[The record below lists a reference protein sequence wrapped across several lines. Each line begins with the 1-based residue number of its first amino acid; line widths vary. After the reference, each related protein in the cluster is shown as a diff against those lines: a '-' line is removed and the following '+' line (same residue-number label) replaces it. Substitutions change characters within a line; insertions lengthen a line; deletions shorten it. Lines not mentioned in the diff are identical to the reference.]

1 MVRHWHRKFGVLVN
15 KRPTLVDPATFK
27 LRYGLIWEELQ
38 EFVQAYENSVI
49 VGVADALADLLYVVY
64 GTAVSFG
71 IDMQPI
77 FQEVHRSNMTKGDP
91 QVVKTPNG
99 KILKGENWK
108 PPRVGHLV
116 GVQLER

>member
-15 KRPTLVDPATFK
+15 KRPTLVDLPTFR

-77 FQEVHRSNMTKGDP
+77 FQEVHKSNLTKGDP
-91 QVVKTPNG
+91 QVVKAPNG
-99 KILKGENWK
+99 KVLKGEDWK
-108 PPRVGHLV
+108 PPRIAELIAL
-116 GVQLER
+116 QQAR